1 MEELHKIGIDLL
13 FCLILGLLTLQASKS
28 INENQQLSEALTQE
42 SARIT
47 INYFK

>member
-13 FCLILGLLTLQASKS
+13 FCSILGLLTLQAGRS
-28 INENQQLSEALTQE
+28 IKENQQLSDALTQE

-47 INYFK
+47 TNILK